1 MLSCWITCVSALPDR
16 GNGLGELRRLAAGAA
31 IILLAC
37 LLQFHLLTRDAR
49 FHSDEAFF
57 MTFARGAAVQGDWL
71 LSGSLDKP
79 PLSIYLSALSMIA
92 VGNSA
97 DAAGVLQLDVYA
109 GEFAAALPNVML
121 ALLFTALM
129 MRLAW
134 QRYRDWHSACL
145 AGLLSATSPYLASYG
160 AAAFTDMSLLFFA
173 LVSLYF
179 AGSRRWA
186 LAGLALGLAFWGKQQ
201 AVFVAIFLALLLI
214 KERASRRDWLRFA
227 LPLGFAFLALLA
239 WDAARPGAS
248 IFLQAA
254 ANNAPDQLLAPPSS
268 WLGRLAH
275 LLGAAL
281 WLPGPPALTLLLL
294 AGAGFAAYRRPD
306 LLRSDRGLMA
316 ALCLYLAIHVVFGF
330 RLYDRFLL
338 LLLPLLILPVARG
351 LSALSEI
358 YARRRLWLLI
368 LATILLGALG
378 TFNGETPVIRGRA
391 AYAGIDQL
399 ADYLNS
405 KPVAT
410 VIYDRWLGW
419 QLDYYLGTWH
429 DKRRVYHPTA
439 DALVADALKLDE
451 TGARYFSSPLA
462 LPYEPWIDALHD
474 AGFAHEVDYRSE
486 RFIAFRLLP
495 PKN

>member
-1 MLSCWITCVSALPDR
+1 MSALPDR

-31 IILLAC
+31 IILLAS
-37 LLQFHLLTRDAR
+37 LLQFHLLTRDSR

-134 QRYRDWHSACL
+134 KRYRDWPSACL
-145 AGLLSATSPYLASYG
+145 AGLLSAASPYLAAFG

-173 LVSLYF
+173 LVAFYF
-179 AGSRRWA
+179 AGRRRWA
-186 LAGLALGLAFWGKQQ
+186 WAGLALGLAFWGKQQ
-201 AVFVAIFLALLLI
+201 AIFVAILLALLLI
-214 KERASRRDWLRFA
+214 RERAGRRDWLRFS
-227 LPLGFAFLALLA
+227 LPLGAAVLALLA
-239 WDAARPGAS
+239 WDAARPEAS

-254 ANNAPDQLLAPPSS
+254 ANNAPDQLLALPGV

-281 WLPGPPALTLLLL
+281 WLPGPPAVTLLLL
-294 AGAGFAAYRRPD
+294 VGAGFAAYRRPG

-316 ALCLYLAIHVVFGF
+316 ALGLYLAIHVIFGF

-351 LSALSEI
+351 LAALGEI
-358 YARRRLWLLI
+358 YAHRKPRLI
-368 LATILLGALG
+368 VLAAILLGAVG

-429 DKRRVYHPTA
+429 DKRRVYHPAA
-439 DALVADALKLDE
+439 DALVADALRLDE
-451 TGARYFSSPLA
+451 TGARYFTSPLA

-474 AGFAHEVDYRSE
+474 AGFAQEVDYRSD

-495 PKN
+495 PNN